1 MKTNYPRLKK
11 NNYIS
16 RAATT
21 GFQQVRGNK
30 SNGFCYWY
38 LKLKRFT
45 HSYPLERDWFQD
57 SVACM
62 CTQWQAQNTGPRG
75 PLKCMYKQCH
85 LETDLSSVA
94 VQLQLKSSQSHQ
106 VHQASLLEWTLLL
119 QIAYLWFGWRV
130 MSQLLVLLIN
140 SVSHTWVLSHY
151 KQH

>member
-11 NNYIS
+11 KNDVS

-21 GFQQVRGNK
+21 CFQQVRGNK

-62 CTQWQAQNTGPRG
+62 CTQCTKYGSPRVLWSSCINSAT
-75 PLKCMYKQCH
+75 LKP
-85 LETDLSSVA
+85 TW
-94 VQLQLKSSQSHQ
+94 VQLLSNCTSKAHKVTSLIKHHCWSE
-106 VHQASLLEWTLLL
+106 QAWCRLHSFDTVWCVT
-119 QIAYLWFGWRV
+119 
-130 MSQLLVLLIN
+130 SPLLVLLIN
-140 SVSHTWVLSHY
+140 PVSHTWVLSHY